1 MFTQSVRF
9 GKIFG
14 IPVGVNYSWFIVFVL
29 VTLTFGSQF
38 AGMYPDWSLPTYY
51 IAALISSILFFLSV
65 LLHELGHSLAAQSK
79 GIKVKAITLF
89 IFGGVAQISRE
100 PDRPM
105 TEFYIAIMGP
115 VVSVLLA
122 IIFGV
127 FTYVIGGI
135 NDPVA
140 VVTGRLAFINTV
152 LVLFNMLPGFPLD
165 GGRVLRAVLW
175 FFTGSYDRATRIA
188 SGVGQGFAYLFIIAG
203 IWFIVGG
210 NWMQGVW
217 IAFIGWFLL
226 TAAQQVS
233 HYVTFRSALAGTV
246 ARDVMDT
253 ECPRI
258 DADISVLSLVEDHML
273 KSGRRCYLVTEGGEL
288 AGLVTLH
295 QIKETPRTAWP
306 DTTIKHVMTPFDQ
319 LYYVSPETSISEV
332 LELMNSEDI
341 SQVPVVRDGRLE
353 GLIGRNHLLKLV
365 RTKLELG
372 M

>member
-1 MFTQSVRF
+1 MFSQSVRF

-14 IPVGVNYSWFIVFVL
+14 IPVGVNYSWFIVFIL

-38 AGMYPDWSLPTYY
+38 AGKYPNWSVPTYY
-51 IAALISSILFFLSV
+51 ITALISSFLFFLSV
-65 LLHELGHSLAAQSK
+65 LLHELGHSVAAQSK

-105 TEFYIAIMGP
+105 IEFYIAIMGP
-115 VVSVLLA
+115 VVSILLA
-122 IIFGV
+122 ILFGTV
-127 FTYVIGGI
+127 TFILTPV
-135 NDPVA
+135 NEPVA
-140 VVTGRLAFINTV
+140 VVTGRLAFINFI
-152 LVLFNMLPGFPLD
+152 LVVFNMLPGFPLD
-165 GGRVLRAVLW
+165 GGRVLRAIVW
-175 FFTGSYDRATRIA
+175 FFTGSYERATRIA
-188 SGVGQGFAYLFIIAG
+188 SGVGQGFAYLFIVSG

-210 NWMQGVW
+210 HWMQGVW

-233 HYVTFRSALAGTV
+233 HYMTFRSALSGIL

-253 ECPRI
+253 DCPRL
-258 DADISVLSLVEDHML
+258 DSEISVLSLVEDHML
-273 KSGRRCYLVTEGGEL
+273 KSGRRCFLVTDEGEL
-288 AGLVTLH
+288 VGLITLH
-295 QIKETPRTAWP
+295 QIKETPRSGWA
-306 DTTIKHVMTPFDQ
+306 DKTIKDVMTPLEQ
-319 LYYVSPETSISEV
+319 LHYVAPDTAITDV
-332 LELMNSEDI
+332 LELMNNEDI
-341 SQVPVVRDGRLE
+341 SQVPVVREGRLE